1 MNKLIWII
9 IDAEDNDPIIAATS
23 REEAEQQLF
32 DYMGWG
38 NPIHEGTVRYLGFFT
53 IEYSEHEDDYI
64 GFYSFESEYIKEW
77 EIQQFN
83 LFCKEINKSQK

>member
-32 DYMGWG
+32 DYMGFG
-38 NPIHEGTVRYLGFFT
+38 NPIHEADVLYMG
-53 IEYSEHEDDYI
+53 IEPMIYSEYEDDYLANYKFKSLFLKI
-64 GFYSFESEYIKEW
+64 W
-77 EIQQFN
+77 EEQTFK
-83 LFCKEINKSQK
+83 LYCKEINKSQK